1 MLSKLFTLCQQN
13 GIKVATAES
22 CTGGLIAAAITDIA
36 GSSVVFDRGF
46 VTYSNEA
53 KAEMLGVPMV
63 LIEQYG
69 AVSKPVAEAMAQGA
83 IEHSNAQL
91 AVSVTGVAGPGG
103 GSADKPVGTV
113 WIGLCQRG
121 MKPIATHHLFAGDR
135 AAVRAKTVETALAML
150 AQQAAM

>member
-13 GIKVATAES
+13 GIKIVTAES

>member
-13 GIKVATAES
+13 GIKIATAES